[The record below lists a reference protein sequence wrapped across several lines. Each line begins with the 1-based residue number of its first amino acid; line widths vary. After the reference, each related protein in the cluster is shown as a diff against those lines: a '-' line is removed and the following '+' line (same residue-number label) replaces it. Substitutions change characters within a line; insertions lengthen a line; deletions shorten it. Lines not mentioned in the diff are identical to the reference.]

1 MGITA
6 IFVLLGQMISM
17 SEGSLLKLGENIW
30 DINIILQKML
40 PAKDAKVKATKSQ
53 TNNAKLDLA
62 QERKA
67 WTAVLN
73 VMNSRAKK

>member
-1 MGITA
+1 VGITV
-6 IFVLLGQMISM
+6 IFVLLGQMTSM
-17 SEGSLLKLGENIW
+17 LEGSWLMLGENIW

-40 PAKDAKVKATKSQ
+40 PAKDAKVKVIKSLIS
-53 TNNAKLDLA
+53 NARLDLA

-67 WTAVLN
+67 WKAVLN